1 MLSTPR
7 KAANFFHEICA
18 VTERNISADDFY
30 LHILYIVLWNN
41 LSSVEIQILGL
52 YKLVINC
59 LIDAI
64 THTPNTALLFLS
76 VCSAI
81 FDITKTT
88 PF

>member
-1 MLSTPR
+1 MKFSCEAHQGGKFL
-7 KAANFFHEICA
+7 HEIRA
-18 VTERNISADDFY
+18 VTERNISEDDLY

-41 LSSVEIQILGL
+41 LSSVEIQTCYQLFDRGHYSHAQQL
-52 YKLVINC
+52 Y
-59 LIDAI
+59 
-64 THTPNTALLFLS
+64 FLS